1 MAPSQ
6 SGHAIVRY
14 RRHTP
19 SPEKGRFCTGYSTI
33 YQAKWDENKEKC
45 IIYRLPHEILL
56 CVMKCLDAPSM
67 YMARQACSLLRSFYN
82 DFSFRYFHYVLRD
95 KQDHIVPGAPLGFQ
109 HCVLVEH
116 RSNIIKLLQSDE
128 KCRRRHVSIVSETCR
143 QPGISHRGDARQV
156 VFRSDECWDVL
167 GIREGE
173 EQPTIYQRW
182 PPMNNEWTIKV
193 AILTEGQV
201 VTMDLLRQGLKRID
215 SLLCPH
221 TRSPQEILM
230 KPFCRRRCVC
240 FRESTGAVQRCYGHP
255 RPRQRTDCCA
265 CLQVLSKD
273 EAAVGMLMA
282 STASH
287 AVRCARCNIHYDWTL
302 DEGRI
307 ILSVKGP
314 VERFPAMLYERSLT
328 GAYVA

>member
-19 SPEKGRFCTGYSTI
+19 FPEKGRFCTGYSTI

-45 IIYRLPHEILL
+45 IIYQLPHEILL
-56 CVMKCLDAPSM
+56 CILKCLDAPSM
-67 YMARQACSLLRSFYN
+67 YMARQASSLMRSFYN

-128 KCRRRHVSIVSETCR
+128 KCRRRHVSIVSGTCR
-143 QPGISHRGDARQV
+143 RPGISHRGDALQV
-156 VFRSDECWDVL
+156 VFRSDECWDIL

-173 EQPTIYQRW
+173 EPPTIYRRW
-182 PPMNNEWTIKV
+182 PPMNSDWTIKV
-193 AILTEGQV
+193 L
-201 VTMDLLRQGLKRID
+201 
-215 SLLCPH
+215 
-221 TRSPQEILM
+221 
-230 KPFCRRRCVC
+230 
-240 FRESTGAVQRCYGHP
+240 Y
-255 RPRQRTDCCA
+255 
-265 CLQVLSKD
+265 KD
-273 EAAVGMLMA
+273 EAPVGMFMA

-287 AVRCARCNIHYDWTL
+287 GVRCASCNIHYDWTL
-302 DEGRI
+302 DEGDVLLR
-307 ILSVKGP
+307 VKGP
-314 VERFPAMLYERSLT
+314 VERFPAMLCTRSLT
-328 GAYVA
+328 GAYVV